1 MNWHNDQRL
10 LPSLVCLSK
19 LCLKFLYTHVVGN
32 GINVYK
38 IHISPA
44 IAPAICASD
53 KGVWHRP
60 KNISYT
66 QSKCTTSETPK
77 STTTSRS
84 KCSTAGPWVSQSE
97 RSTLTTAVMSSSVI
111 SCLPYGIIKFQHC
124 Y

>member
-1 MNWHNDQRL
+1 MNWHNDQRK

-44 IAPAICASD
+44 IAPANCASD
-53 KGVWHRP
+53 FGVWHRP

-66 QSKCTTSETPK
+66 QSKCTTCEMF
-77 STTTSRS
+77 
-84 KCSTAGPWVSQSE
+84 CCCGFVFGVGVCCVFVCCFF
-97 RSTLTTAVMSSSVI
+97 LFFLFV
-111 SCLPYGIIKFQHC
+111 CGFLGLFFC
-124 Y
+124 